1 MTIDKGIFI
10 RNIYYMLTYAFQELK
25 QNNYEEI
32 AGEEFEE
39 IHDLF
44 AEILLRGISFQLK
57 QGLHKEYISC
67 HGSLSTLKGKLD
79 ICGTV
84 NNLMRKQQKIDC
96 EYDELS
102 ENNKFNQILKTTVQF
117 LLKHPKVKS
126 NRKAAL
132 KRLMLFFSDVE
143 AVDILT
149 INWTTM
155 RFDRNC
161 KTYRMLL
168 YVCYFILDG
177 MLMTTERGA
186 YKMKEFSDE
195 HMCRLYEKFVL
206 EYSSEDKDL
215 MDLLRTKA
223 EELARQV
230 NPGAA
235 NNSMHERSPER
246 ILADCIAGVVSE
258 YFWKLYLNSEENVV
272 SETEFDDASRQIDLK
287 VISNNKKIEVRSSF
301 PRNGIEFAICHPS
314 YEFDVIGPYSNN
326 YKPGEIQKDYYVR
339 TLFHLYNPTDI
350 ISMISADSFKVY
362 LTGGA
367 TWDMMID
374 NDYSKNKTLLP
385 DFGLGVIQK
394 ASYRVVPF
402 SKSKDTREIKRVII
416 EDQQVKN

>member
-1 MTIDKGIFI
+1 
-10 RNIYYMLTYAFQELK
+10 
-25 QNNYEEI
+25 
-32 AGEEFEE
+32 
-39 IHDLF
+39 
-44 AEILLRGISFQLK
+44 
-57 QGLHKEYISC
+57 
-67 HGSLSTLKGKLD
+67 
-79 ICGTV
+79 
-84 NNLMRKQQKIDC
+84 
-96 EYDELS
+96 
-102 ENNKFNQILKTTVQF
+102 
-117 LLKHPKVKS
+117 
-126 NRKAAL
+126 
-132 KRLMLFFSDVE
+132 
-143 AVDILT
+143 
-149 INWTTM
+149 
-155 RFDRNC
+155 
-161 KTYRMLL
+161 
-168 YVCYFILDG
+168 
-177 MLMTTERGA
+177 
-186 YKMKEFSDE
+186 
-195 HMCRLYEKFVL
+195 
-206 EYSSEDKDL
+206 

-258 YFWKLYLNSEENVV
+258 YFWKLYLNSE
-272 SETEFDDASRQIDLK
+272 
-287 VISNNKKIEVRSSF
+287 
-301 PRNGIEFAICHPS
+301 
-314 YEFDVIGPYSNN
+314 YSNN

-374 NDYSKNKTLLP
+374 TDYSKNKTLLP

>member
-1 MTIDKGIFI
+1 MSDGAGGIFAVTDV
-10 RNIYYMLTYAFQELK
+10 LQE
-25 QNNYEEI
+25 
-32 AGEEFEE
+32 AGQLRSAVTVPLVGNLVADAPH
-39 IHDLF
+39 HDTGIV
-44 AEILLRGISFQLK
+44 AELVNQVHQVFFRPFVKYLMI
-57 QGLHKEYISC
+57 
-67 HGSLSTLKGKLD
+67 
-79 ICGTV
+79 TV
-84 NNLMRKQQKIDC
+84 L
-96 EYDELS
+96 
-102 ENNKFNQILKTTVQF
+102 QF
-117 LLKHPKVKS
+117 G
-126 NRKAAL
+126 
-132 KRLMLFFSDVE
+132 
-143 AVDILT
+143 
-149 INWTTM
+149 
-155 RFDRNC
+155 C
-161 KTYRMLL
+161 
-168 YVCYFILDG
+168 
-177 MLMTTERGA
+177 
-186 YKMKEFSDE
+186 
-195 HMCRLYEKFVL
+195 
-206 EYSSEDKDL
+206 SSEDKDL

-374 NDYSKNKTLLP
+374 TDYSKNKTLLP

>member
-1 MTIDKGIFI
+1 MRIENLVINCTARYPRTCRRTPFEVVV
-10 RNIYYMLTYAFQELK
+10 YEL
-25 QNNYEEI
+25 N
-32 AGEEFEE
+32 
-39 IHDLF
+39 
-44 AEILLRGISFQLK
+44 
-57 QGLHKEYISC
+57 
-67 HGSLSTLKGKLD
+67 
-79 ICGTV
+79 
-84 NNLMRKQQKIDC
+84 
-96 EYDELS
+96 
-102 ENNKFNQILKTTVQF
+102 
-117 LLKHPKVKS
+117 
-126 NRKAAL
+126 
-132 KRLMLFFSDVE
+132 
-143 AVDILT
+143 
-149 INWTTM
+149 
-155 RFDRNC
+155 
-161 KTYRMLL
+161 
-168 YVCYFILDG
+168 
-177 MLMTTERGA
+177 
-186 YKMKEFSDE
+186 
-195 HMCRLYEKFVL
+195 
-206 EYSSEDKDL
+206 YSSEDKDL

-374 NDYSKNKTLLP
+374 TDYSKNKTLLP
-385 DFGLGVIQK
+385 DFGLGVIQL
-394 ASYRVVPF
+394 SL
-402 SKSKDTREIKRVII
+402 IHI
-416 EDQQVKN
+416 